1 MGEKKI
7 KTSKIDYF
15 FKGLLLIVVLVVSV
29 LITFETYYWNKV
41 YPGIRVAQFEVGGKS
56 VSEVEKFLQSKAVSM
71 GLLSFRWGV
80 NQWQFAADEIGVK
93 YDNLKTTQD
102 LMAMGRSGSFRND
115 LVTKARALING
126 INLNPKAGWN
136 GAALSEKLSVLALMI
151 DIPAREPGVEF
162 SSTGSGVLVHA
173 GEDGLMVDQ
182 KTLRTRIETSIQ
194 TFSEKEIA
202 VPIVEIK
209 PKLSENQAERA
220 RVMAEKIR
228 GKKIQVNEEQGEL
241 KLEISDEQV
250 LSWIDLSSGG
260 WEKSA
265 IEDWVAQ
272 LAQTVDKPP
281 QNATFRFLGTGKVEE
296 FKPAKEGRVLKRA
309 TLATLMINSLNRLLG
324 QSEPVVVDLEFTKS
338 EPEVVNDEVNSLG
351 IKELL
356 GKGESWYSG
365 SITNRIFNLKKAAD
379 AIGGFLVPPG
389 ETFSFNGA
397 VGEVSSDTGY
407 KQAYIIKEG
416 KTILGDGGGVCQVS
430 STLFR
435 AVLAAG
441 LPIEARTAHAYR
453 VHYYEE
459 KYQPGFD
466 ATVFQPA
473 PDFKFKNDTPAY
485 VLIQTVYDE
494 KAKYLSFEIYGTSDG
509 RKAEM
514 SKARIWE
521 VTAPPPDLYQDDPN
535 LPVGKVVQTEHAAWG
550 AKVAFDWKVTRGEEV
565 LQERTFYSNYKS
577 WQAVYLRGTK
587 PL

>member
-1 MGEKKI
+1 M
-7 KTSKIDYF
+7 
-15 FKGLLLIVVLVVSV
+15 
-29 LITFETYYWNKV
+29 
-41 YPGIRVAQFEVGGKS
+41 
-56 VSEVEKFLQSKAVSM
+56 
-71 GLLSFRWGV
+71 
-80 NQWQFAADEIGVK
+80 
-93 YDNLKTTQD
+93 
-102 LMAMGRSGSFRND
+102 
-115 LVTKARALING
+115 
-126 INLNPKAGWN
+126 
-136 GAALSEKLSVLALMI
+136 
-151 DIPAREPGVEF
+151 
-162 SSTGSGVLVHA
+162 
-173 GEDGLMVDQ
+173 
-182 KTLRTRIETSIQ
+182 
-194 TFSEKEIA
+194 
-202 VPIVEIK
+202 PIVEIK

-241 KLEISDEQV
+241 KLEISDEQI

-260 WEKSA
+260 WKKSA